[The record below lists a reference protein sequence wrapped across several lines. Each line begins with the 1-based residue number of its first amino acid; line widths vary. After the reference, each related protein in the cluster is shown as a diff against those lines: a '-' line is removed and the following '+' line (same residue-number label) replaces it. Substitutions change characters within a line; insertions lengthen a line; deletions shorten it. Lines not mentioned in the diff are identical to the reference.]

1 MTRYLPNSPQ
11 GAPSFTD
18 EQRRIGTLLGIRVFD
33 SQKDLQQIQQAQSAA
48 RKLGIRNLDS
58 QNDVRQI
65 QDFLKND
72 SGTVPDLGANA
83 PTVKPPDGH
92 DLPQN
97 QPTVKPPDGHDL
109 PVEEPVVE
117 EDVDE
122 TSTDGPDYESLFAD
136 LQSQFSELGDR
147 FTEQSTALQGLRDE
161 AVTRETEYQNRLNE
175 MMQQQAAAQQRFQEQ
190 ALAQQRSFETAQRV
204 SASNMARGGQQ
215 TAYRLGSSG
224 VVRGGTAG
232 FRRRSKP
239 MMPMISA
246 AGFSSN
252 PDARITANK
261 GTLNV

>member
-48 RKLGIRNLDS
+48 LKLGIRSLDS

-65 QDFLKND
+65 RDFLGAHSPTTINPED
-72 SGTVPDLGANA
+72 HPTEPTPPHTPD
-83 PTVKPPDGH
+83 PTDPGVSVDKPPD
-92 DLPQN
+92 
-97 QPTVKPPDGHDL
+97 
-109 PVEEPVVE
+109 EEPVVE

-122 TSTDGPDYESLFAD
+122 TSVDGPDYESLFAD

-246 AGFSSN
+246 AGFSAN